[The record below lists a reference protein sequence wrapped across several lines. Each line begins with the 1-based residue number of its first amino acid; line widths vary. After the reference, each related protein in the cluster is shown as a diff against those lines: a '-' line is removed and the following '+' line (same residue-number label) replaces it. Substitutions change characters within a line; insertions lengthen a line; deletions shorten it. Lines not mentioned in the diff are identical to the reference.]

1 MVDAPERASIAG
13 DLELLAL
20 ARVGFRHRLELVL
33 ADDWARPT
41 PCTEWNLR
49 QLVNH
54 VVGSDL
60 RYAALLNGGRGE
72 DFIRRREGETGS
84 APVVGDN
91 PVEDW
96 THAAALLDAALRA
109 PGAMERVVDYPWGPL
124 RGRELLE
131 NRLVDITIHTWDLA
145 RAIDTDDTLHERLV
159 RRCLSARMFQ
169 ARPSRHAAANDVPGS
184 APENARLQRRL
195 LRASGRSPS

>member
-1 MVDAPERASIAG
+1 VTPERTSVAG

-33 ADDWARPT
+33 PEDWARST
-41 PCTEWNLR
+41 PCAEWNVR

-60 RYAALLNGGRGE
+60 RYAALLYGARRE
-72 DFIRRREGETGS
+72 DVIRRREEETGS
-84 APVVGDN
+84 APVIGDN

-96 THAAALLDAALRA
+96 THAAAVLDAAFRA
-109 PGAMERVVDYPWGPL
+109 PGAMRRVVDYPRGPL
-124 RGRELLE
+124 AGRELLE
-131 NRLVDITIHTWDLA
+131 NRVVDITIHTWDLA
-145 RAIDTDDTLHERLV
+145 RALDADETLHERLV
-159 RRCLSARMFQ
+159 RRCLSARVFQ
-169 ARPSRHAAANDVPGS
+169 ARTGRHAAANDVPGS
-184 APENARLQRRL
+184 ASETARLQHRL

>member
-1 MVDAPERASIAG
+1 MVDAPERTSIAG
-13 DLELLAL
+13 DFELLAL
-20 ARVGFRHRLELVL
+20 ARAGFRHRLELVL

-41 PCTEWNLR
+41 PCTEWNVR

-60 RYAALLNGGRGE
+60 RYATLLNGGSGE
-72 DFIRRREGETGS
+72 DFMRRWEGETGA

-91 PVEDW
+91 PVDDW
-96 THAAALLDAALRA
+96 TDAAALLDAALRA
-109 PGAMERVVDYPWGPL
+109 PGAMRRVVDYPRGPL

-131 NRLVDITIHTWDLA
+131 NRVVDITIHTWDLA
-145 RAIDTDDTLHERLV
+145 RAIETDDTLHERLV

-169 ARPSRHAAANDVPGS
+169 PRPVRPAAANDMPGA

>member
-1 MVDAPERASIAG
+1 MSNAG

-33 ADDWARPT
+33 AHHWARPT
-41 PCTEWNLR
+41 PWPEGNVR

-60 RYAALLNGGRGE
+60 RYTALLNGGRSE
-72 DFIRRREGETGS
+72 DARRRREEETGS

-96 THAAALLDAALRA
+96 THAAALLDAAFRA
-109 PGAMERVVDYPWGPL
+109 PGAMQRVVDYPRGP
-124 RGRELLE
+124 
-131 NRLVDITIHTWDLA
+131 
-145 RAIDTDDTLHERLV
+145 
-159 RRCLSARMFQ
+159 
-169 ARPSRHAAANDVPGS
+169 
-184 APENARLQRRL
+184 
-195 LRASGRSPS
+195 

>member
-1 MVDAPERASIAG
+1 MVAAPERTSIAG

-20 ARVGFRHRLELVL
+20 AREGFRHRLELVV

-41 PCTEWNLR
+41 PCTEWSVR

-60 RYAALLNGGRGE
+60 RYAALLDGGRRE
-72 DFIRRREGETGS
+72 DFTRRWEGETGS
-84 APVVGDN
+84 APVVGDD

-96 THAAALLDAALRA
+96 THAAAVFDVALRA
-109 PGAMERVVDYPWGPL
+109 PGAMRLVVDYPRGPV

-131 NRLVDITIHTWDLA
+131 YRLVDITIHTWDLA
-145 RAIDTDDTLHERLV
+145 RAIDADDTLDERLV
-159 RRCLSARMFQ
+159 RRCLSARVFQ
-169 ARPSRHAAANDVPGS
+169 SRTGRHAAANDVPGS
-184 APENARLQRRL
+184 APEDARLQRRL